1 MDAQY
6 SWIINHGFF
15 YSQKSPRY
23 KMKGTNIW
31 NYHTW
36 QGGITNQTL
45 EAKLHAISSKKK
57 TRKKSLMCWPEL
69 SLFQIFCLKIMHVWP
84 QENAR
89 DAVIQLRIGQMKFL
103 SWVLTLPTSATWN
116 SEQSVQR
123 LSCNPFDFLQKI
135 SRRVSS
141 NNISALTSF
150 RQKIQCHGS
159 FQKEKRYTFSILN
172 YLSLTSLKIN

>member
-45 EAKLHAISSKKK
+45 EAKLHAISSKKNEEE
-57 TRKKSLMCWPEL
+57 KSY
-69 SLFQIFCLKIMHVWP
+69 
-84 QENAR
+84 
-89 DAVIQLRIGQMKFL
+89 
-103 SWVLTLPTSATWN
+103 VLTRIVSFPDILLENNACLAARKCTGCGHSTPDRAN
-116 SEQSVQR
+116 E
-123 LSCNPFDFLQKI
+123 I
-135 SRRVSS
+135 S
-141 NNISALTSF
+141 
-150 RQKIQCHGS
+150 
-159 FQKEKRYTFSILN
+159 
-172 YLSLTSLKIN
+172 